1 MAVDRLARKLVNFG
15 LTREEAEIYIFL
27 TQTGPTTASIVA
39 RQFEINR
46 MRSYRTLDALEEK
59 GLAVKIMGRP
69 LRFQAAP
76 LPEVLDKHLQDER
89 QRLSKLE
96 ESESEAIEEWRQLA
110 QGSVQPVEEPRFRI
124 FQGRQQVYDL
134 FAQMCNRT
142 DKEIR
147 LVTTMRD
154 LIRLSLW
161 GIDDRLRDLSS
172 RGGRVQILTHISG
185 EDIDEM
191 ERYLEFV
198 EARHIDLP
206 SSIRVVIVDED
217 ETLTTVAMDDSMSMT
232 TQSDTGIWTN
242 ASSYVTAMSI
252 FYDSVWSLA
261 PEAGSYIQYLKTGS
275 APRQIRTF
283 TTIEEYAKKFRSML
297 ESSET
302 KIDIM
307 TRRVSDLPTSLGY
320 LQPFADRGVD
330 IRLLIPVDVYT
341 MDEVGDVSKKIR
353 VLHNPNE
360 TELVLLLVDDRE
372 VLLNISLVNATGQMI
387 WSNTGAYV
395 GTIIQVFEEYW
406 KRGEPLQ
413 DKIDDLI
420 LYKSLSETTE
430 NVRETIEE
438 MGWSAEVPGVHTN
451 AEGESYRFSLSIKP
465 ANFPDKPVFIEIIRG
480 RDAFSKIIEYSTVIS
495 KIRPA
500 KLVLFSLIPF
510 REEELQLA
518 ELYGIQL
525 VHAPTEKE
533 LMIRLIE
540 IDDSR

>member
-1 MAVDRLARKLVNFG
+1 MAVDRLAGKLATFG

-27 TQTGPTTASIVA
+27 TQTGPTTASTVA
-39 RQFEINR
+39 RGFEINR

-59 GLAVKIMGRP
+59 GLVVKIMGRP

-76 LPEVLDKHLQDER
+76 LPEALDRHLRDER

-96 ESESEAIEEWRQLA
+96 ESESEAIEEWRKLA
-110 QGSVQPVEEPRFRI
+110 LGRLQPVEEPRFRI
-124 FQGRQQVYDL
+124 FQGRQKVYDL
-134 FAQMCNRT
+134 FAQMCDRT
-142 DKEIR
+142 EKEIR

-172 RGGRVQILTHISG
+172 RGGRVQVLTQIG
-185 EDIDEM
+185 VEDIDDM

-198 EARHIDLP
+198 EARHVELP
-206 SSIRVVIVDED
+206 SPIRFVIVDEG
-217 ETLTTVAMDDSMSMT
+217 ETLTTVAMEDSMSMT

-275 APRQIRTF
+275 APRQIRTL
-283 TTIEEYAKKFRSML
+283 TTTEEYEKKFRSML
-297 ESSET
+297 ESGEA

-307 TRRVSDLPTSLGY
+307 ARRVSDLPISLDY
-320 LQPFADRGVD
+320 LQPLSDRGLD
-330 IRLLIPVDVYT
+330 IRLLIPVDVDT
-341 MDEVGDVSKKIR
+341 MDEVLDASKKIR
-353 VLHNPNE
+353 ALYNPNE
-360 TELVLLLVDDRE
+360 TELGILLVDDRE
-372 VLLNISLVNATGQMI
+372 VLLNISLLDAAGQMV
-387 WSNTGAYV
+387 WSNTEAYV
-395 GTIIQVFEEYW
+395 GTMIQVFEEYW

-420 LYKSLSETTE
+420 QHKSLSEITG

-438 MGWSAEVPGVHTN
+438 MGWSAEVPGVHTD
-451 AEGESYRFSLSIKP
+451 AEGESHKFSLRVES
-465 ANFPDKPVFIEIIRG
+465 ANFPDEPVFIEIVRG
-480 RDAFSKIIEYSTVIS
+480 GDAFSKIIEYSATIP
-495 KIRPA
+495 KIIPA
-500 KLVLFSLIPF
+500 ELVLFSLTPF

-518 ELYGIQL
+518 ELYDILL
-525 VHAPTEKE
+525 VHAPTAKG
-533 LMIRLIE
+533 LVTRLIE
-540 IDDSR
+540 IDDRR